1 MNIFDNIRVQIGDY
15 IDGFYPDEQ
24 YEIYKAVT
32 SLPGFDI
39 RKDDFYSVDRQVR
52 DQIIEC
58 CDSHSNTCTWED
70 YVNGLCESDWRV
82 KED

>member
-1 MNIFDNIRVQIGDY
+1 MNIFDNVRVQIGDY
-15 IDGFYPDEQ
+15 IDGFSAGEQ
-24 YEIYKAVT
+24 DEIYKAVT

-58 CDSHSNTCTWED
+58 CDRNSNTCTWED
-70 YVNGLCESDWRV
+70 YVNGLCKSDWRV